1 MTSTNLRRREYFLSL
16 WAQDRLGE
24 RKTVEWA
31 TTALKQIRGDL
42 GADTV
47 ALFDFLDRHA
57 HESER
62 LPPAIKKVWRLLKI
76 VATDRADRE
85 SISVIYDFKRKID
98 QGNPRLEDI
107 DQFVECVRPRLR
119 ATELS
124 SWAKA
129 QEEVSDDPMRWVSWE
144 FENSL
149 HSSYQ
154 QSARLSRS
162 QYNKIPLNL
171 LLRQLERGTSALETA
186 LSLARDIGWLGE
198 ERDLPNHLVHRVFMP
213 ESQPRGRTA
222 SEDDKDRDPDSL
234 NDDFAP
240 IVRLLSS
247 TLNTLAQKLDE
258 ATNRI
263 IDRWKEQPG
272 GLFLRL
278 FAFACWNP
286 NLKSGQEVAA
296 FLEGVNNHAFWRWIV
311 FPEIASLRALRW
323 SDLPADAKSRLEA
336 RLLNGPNN
344 DAFRSDHNIPES
356 AIIFHRDHELARL
369 VDAGLDVTE
378 EFGRLVNARRERN
391 SEFPRH
397 IPSIEPGLPGARVS
411 TVPEGSPN
419 TFNAV
424 PDAELLA
431 ALIESHERHHI
442 GEGNDA
448 EAFARTLTGK
458 RRILERLAAAILDNE
473 TAASV
478 WQLLLSYPHEK
489 TEDAIADREVAE
501 QTAKSALNLSQELLG
516 RLAGQL
522 CYWLD
527 GTEEKI
533 PKFVGADQLWSTLL
547 PYAAELAN
555 GRGDAG
561 ATGDIEGQADLTMAA
576 LNEPL
581 GHLLSFFLRR
591 CPTMPAEGERPP
603 LPSDFTVL
611 VKRLAG
617 RAKELLANR
626 MAIQMNYFAR
636 ADSVWLDE
644 VVIEPMTL
652 EGRASDRIW
661 EAFAKYGR
669 VPPPG
674 IWRRLQ
680 SFVFR
685 RLSSSRLSP
694 EAKRHL
700 GEMSVIIWFW
710 TKEGNNLFGLDAAN
724 LRSALGLASGDVR
737 AAVAWRFS
745 TFFHSENDQE
755 ESNMSPAGLW
765 RKVGPDFF
773 KEVWPLE
780 PTLQSSATAND
791 FARIPAH
798 TGPAHFADAVSTVLP
813 YLQPFE
819 VWSTST
825 EFELDPKER
834 TTNQIVETCPKETL
848 TLLAACISEHQ
859 RHIVFDL
866 KKILDQIVAASP
878 DLQRDHR
885 MRRLRK
891 LAADSD

>member
-1 MTSTNLRRREYFLSL
+1 MTLNNLRQREYLLSL

-47 ALFDFLDRHA
+47 ALFEFLDRHA
-57 HESER
+57 HESKS
-62 LPPAIKKVWRLLKI
+62 LLPAIKKLWRLLRI
-76 VATDRADRE
+76 VASDRADRE
-85 SISVIYDFKRKID
+85 GILVVYDFKRKID
-98 QGNPRLEDI
+98 QGNLRLEDI

-154 QSARLSRS
+154 QGARLSRS
-162 QYNKIPLNL
+162 QYDKIPTSL

-186 LSLARDIGWLGE
+186 LSLAEEIGWLGE
-198 ERDLPNHLVHRVFMP
+198 KRDLPNHLVHRVFMP
-213 ESQPRGRTA
+213 EPEPRGR
-222 SEDDKDRDPDSL
+222 SSSDDDEDHDPDSL
-234 NDDFAP
+234 RDDFAP
-240 IVRLLSS
+240 IVRLLSG
-247 TLNTLAQKLDE
+247 TLNTLAQKRNE

-263 IDRWKEQPG
+263 IDRWREQPG

-286 NLKSGQEVAA
+286 NLKSGQDVAT
-296 FLEGVNNHAFWRWIV
+296 FLKDVNNHAFWRWIV
-311 FPEIASLRALRW
+311 FPEIASLRVLRW
-323 SDLPADAKSRLEA
+323 NDLPHDAKSRLET
-336 RLLNGPNN
+336 RLMNGPSN
-344 DAFRSDHNIPES
+344 DAFRSDDGVPEK
-356 AIIFHRDHELARL
+356 AILFHRDHEIARL
-369 VDAGLDVTE
+369 VDAGLGVPE
-378 EFGRLVNARRERN
+378 EFRRLVNARRGRD
-391 SEFPRH
+391 SEFPSH
-397 IPSIEPGLPGARVS
+397 IPSIEPGLPGARVLS
-411 TVPEGSPN
+411 VPEGRPEK
-419 TFNAV
+419 FDAV

-431 ALIESHERHHI
+431 TLIESHERHHF
-442 GEGNDA
+442 GQGDDA
-448 EAFARTLTGK
+448 EAFARTLIGK
-458 RRILERLAAAILDNE
+458 RRILERLSAAILDNE

-489 TEDAIADREVAE
+489 TEEATADREVAE
-501 QTAKSALNLSQELLG
+501 QTAHLALSLSQELLS
-516 RLAGQL
+516 RLADQL

-527 GTEEKI
+527 GTEAKI
-533 PKFVGADQLWSTLL
+533 SKFVGADQLWSTLL
-547 PYAAELAN
+547 PHAAARAN
-555 GRGDAG
+555 GAG
-561 ATGDIEGQADLTMAA
+561 ETGDVEGQADLTMAA

-603 LPSDFTVL
+603 LPSDFTVPL
-611 VKRLAG
+611 KRLAG

-626 MAIQMNYFAR
+626 MVIQMSYFAR

-669 VPPPG
+669 VPPSE

-680 SFVFR
+680 PFVFR
-685 RLSSSRLSP
+685 RLSSSQLSP

-700 GEMSVIIWFW
+700 GEMSVIIWLW
-710 TKEGNNLFGLDAAN
+710 TKEGNNSYVLDAVN
-724 LRSALGLASGDVR
+724 LRSALALASGDVR

-745 TFFHSENDQE
+745 TFFHSKNEQEENDK
-755 ESNMSPAGLW
+755 SPAGLW
-765 RKVGPDFF
+765 HKVGPSFF

-780 PTLQSSATAND
+780 PSLQSSATAND

-798 TGPAHFADAVSTVLP
+798 TGPAHFAGAVSTILP

-819 VWSTST
+819 VWAMST
-825 EFELDPKER
+825 EFELDPKEPATR
-834 TTNQIVETCPKETL
+834 QIVQTCPKETL

-859 RHIVFDL
+859 RHAIFDL
-866 KKILDQIVAASP
+866 KEILDQIVAASP
-878 DLQRDHR
+878 HLQSDHR

-891 LAADSD
+891 LAPGGD